1 MIDEVLPQGP
11 VTGTPEDGDFTKDLS
26 SILKNLKRVEQGLD
40 GLYYFND
47 LLVNVKLYLVI
58 FVWFIENVHGMK
70 RNVPTVISKNPSVVD
85 KIHMQNIKIKHF
97 ISYTFNLYIYLI
109 LASQKTLKIY

>member
-40 GLYYFND
+40 VLSSILENGRDPEPGVEEKTPLPQNFFV
-47 LLVNVKLYLVI
+47 VN
-58 FVWFIENVHGMK
+58 M
-70 RNVPTVISKNPSVVD
+70 
-85 KIHMQNIKIKHF
+85 
-97 ISYTFNLYIYLI
+97 
-109 LASQKTLKIY
+109 